1 MRLERAIDLARL
13 KPAEQL
19 RRAVEH
25 VDRTV
30 KRRERLRQHAL
41 HAILHRVER
50 HEFLR
55 HHGRRTVAY
64 ARHKLERR
72 QVYVA
77 KGCIIALVATAK
89 RGRRQRV
96 LSFGQ
101 RAQRHRTQLE
111 CRVLQHETQRARA
124 QALGVARRHI
134 AVEHTRGIR
143 RIALN
148 RANMQ
153 ALGNRADG
161 GTASS
166 LGLLLRRRKDAVAS
180 QHQADHITRTQ
191 GVNGKR
197 RQQGRRQIA
206 LERHHGARRTAG
218 AGIIA
223 NGEHQR
229 LPQPLLGTKLGQL
242 VVLQGIEHHTALN
255 LLNQ

>member
-50 HEFLR
+50 HELLR

-64 ARHKLERR
+64 ARNKLERR
-72 QVYVA
+72 QVYIA
-77 KGCIIALVATAK
+77 KGRIIALVATAK

-111 CRVLQHETQRARA
+111 RRVLQHETQRARA

-148 RANMQ
+148 RANMK

-180 QHQADHITRTQ
+180 QHQADHVARAQCIDSQ
-191 GVNGKR
+191 R
-197 RQQGRRQIA
+197 RK
-206 LERHHGARRTAG
+206 
-218 AGIIA
+218 
-223 NGEHQR
+223 QR
-229 LPQPLLGTKLGQL
+229 
-242 VVLQGIEHHTALN
+242 
-255 LLNQ
+255 